1 MQGMAEQKHGAARDH
16 RPLAGRV
23 ALVTGGSRGIG
34 RGIAVELLRE
44 GASVVI
50 GDLADAEMEA
60 TCRELA
66 AEGPVDWV
74 KLDVASQDS
83 RHAAVDQ
90 IRAKHGPISILVN
103 NAGIASAGYFDAE
116 DPKRIGKELAVD
128 LIGAICLTRMVLP
141 HMVEVG
147 WGRITNISS
156 MMAFTGSPG
165 FAIYS
170 AAKAGLLS
178 FSEAIDRELRYLKG
192 VHVTAVLPPSVRTQA
207 FEEAK
212 RSEPGMMRWNLVPPV
227 SVEQVARR
235 TVRGLIK
242 GRRHVYTAVQSYFVS
257 LLHRFLP
264 WVLDMVLMYMFVG
277 RTPPRAPH
285 PGARLPAASA

>member
-1 MQGMAEQKHGAARDH
+1 MAEHKHGAARDD

-34 RGIAVELLRE
+34 RGIAVELLRA

-50 GDLADAEMEA
+50 GDLVDREMEEA
-60 TCRELA
+60 CRDLA
-66 AEGPVDWV
+66 AEGPIDWV
-74 KLDVASQDS
+74 KLDVADHDS
-83 RHAAVDQ
+83 RHAAVNT
-90 IRAKHGPISILVN
+90 IRAKHGPIAILVN
-103 NAGIASAGYFDAE
+103 NAGIASAGFFDDE

-128 LIGAICLTRMVLP
+128 LTGAICLTRMVLP

-178 FSEAIDRELRYLKG
+178 FSEAIDRELRYLKDL
-192 VHVTAVLPPSVRTQA
+192 HVTAVLPPSVKTQA

-212 RSEPGMMRWNLVPPV
+212 RNEPGMMRWNLVPPV
-227 SVEQVARR
+227 SVELVARR

-242 GRRHVYTAVQSYFVS
+242 GRRHVYCALQSYVVS

-264 WVLDMVLMYMFVG
+264 WVLDLVLMYMFVG
-277 RTPPRAPH
+277 RTPPRAPQ